1 MDGRPWSKS
10 MSIMAE
16 IVLVRS
22 SHVPVTSV
30 VAPDS
35 GLPLHEATVASSTA
49 VSPLTVRLRPHGGE
63 PQRTLLSAR
72 FPTACVMP
80 VDARRFALFGQL
92 FLPAPLPWRK
102 TPSGGI
108 LRGEPPQDREVGS
121 RAAAS
126 PGADRGF
133 RVRTRGVS
141 ARARSPVPLPPVA
154 EVLGGTEEFR
164 VPWRRPSRR
173 SSRHCPS
180 EHRGRRVIAGA
191 GKLRNFPSG
200 ASCRA
205 HRSDRARGALL
216 HVTSRPMPST
226 LQNTVR

>member
-1 MDGRPWSKS
+1 MVKIHVHHGGNRAGTQFPRACHLRSRSRQRVTATRSDRRLFHRCLPADGASPSAWRGTAADS
-10 MSIMAE
+10 
-16 IVLVRS
+16 VVRS
-22 SHVPVTSV
+22 
-30 VAPDS
+30 
-35 GLPLHEATVASSTA
+35 
-49 VSPLTVRLRPHGGE
+49 
-63 PQRTLLSAR
+63 
-72 FPTACVMP
+72 FPYGVC
-80 VDARRFALFGQL
+80 DARRRTEVRPFLDSF

-164 VPWRRPSRR
+164 VPWRRPSHR

>member
-1 MDGRPWSKS
+1 

-80 VDARRFALFGQL
+80 STHGGSPLLDSFS
-92 FLPAPLPWRK
+92 FLPRY
-102 TPSGGI
+102 
-108 LRGEPPQDREVGS
+108 RGARHQAVESYVVNRRRTGS
-121 RAAAS
+121 REPRRCI